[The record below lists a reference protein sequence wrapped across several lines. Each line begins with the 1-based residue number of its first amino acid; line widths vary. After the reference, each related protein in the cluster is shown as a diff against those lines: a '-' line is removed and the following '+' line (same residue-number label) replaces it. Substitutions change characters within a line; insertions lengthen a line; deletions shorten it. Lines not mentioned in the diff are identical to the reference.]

1 MDTTGPSR
9 FLIGVVDHSRL
20 AFAQREGKFEFSRS
34 FSSDVQSRRYCAAC
48 GTSCWDTRVYV
59 DRVDLRDIV
68 VTGPRDVRLDGL
80 VATLIGEEETKL
92 GVAEITL

>member
-1 MDTTGPSR
+1 MSYTLS
-9 FLIGVVDHSRL
+9 S
-20 AFAQREGKFEFSRS
+20 EGRP
-34 FSSDVQSRRYCAAC
+34 YAH
-48 GTSCWDTRVYV
+48 V